1 MAKASRPL
9 FSVAMA
15 AYNAARYVE
24 AALSSLTAQTLDDLE
39 VVVADD
45 GSRDATADL
54 VEEASLRDPRI
65 RLLRLDRNRGQAAA
79 LNAALDA
86 ARGRYLALLDADDL
100 ATPTRL
106 AVQASAL
113 QSDKELIL
121 LGGAVETF
129 QSEKPEVVGLW
140 RYAKTDAEIRVRDL
154 FKTEFISS
162 ALSFDREKLE
172 LHGLRFDPRVR
183 LGADWDLGSRA
194 MRVGRARNLEE
205 VVLRYRLHGAQMT
218 TGMMDD
224 LTSDSARIRRE
235 ALTYAGAPPSDDE
248 LRIHMAVSPCN
259 YWPFGAHPFFLAE
272 GPRIAT
278 LAARWFSRLRQGVA
292 LSGRIPIQE
301 LDAYLA
307 DITAQI
313 ARSLRQA

>member
-1 MAKASRPL
+1 
-9 FSVAMA
+9 MA
-15 AYNAARYVE
+15 AYNAARYIE

-45 GSRDATADL
+45 GSRDATAEL
-54 VEEASLRDPRI
+54 VEKASLRDPRI
-65 RLLRLDRNRGQAAA
+65 RLLRLGRNRGQAFA

-106 AVQASAL
+106 AIQASAL
-113 QSDKELIL
+113 QSDQELIL
-121 LGGAVETF
+121 VGGAVETF
-129 QSEKPEVVGLW
+129 QSDRPEVVGLW
-140 RYAKTDAEIRVRDL
+140 RYAQTDAEIRVRDL

-172 LHGLRFDPRVR
+172 LHGLRFDPGIR

-194 MRVGRARNLEE
+194 MRIGRARNLEE

-224 LTSDSARIRRE
+224 LTFDSARIRRE
-235 ALTYAGAPPSDDE
+235 ALTYAGAPPSDDQ
-248 LRIHMAVSPCN
+248 LRVHMAVSPCN
-259 YWPFGAHPFFLAE
+259 YWPFGAHPFFHAA
-272 GPRIAT
+272 GPQIAT
-278 LAARWFSRLRQGVA
+278 LAAGWFSRLRQGVA
-292 LSGRIPIQE
+292 QAGRVPLPE

-307 DITAQI
+307 DLTEEI
-313 ARSLRQA
+313 ARFLRQASTRSAR